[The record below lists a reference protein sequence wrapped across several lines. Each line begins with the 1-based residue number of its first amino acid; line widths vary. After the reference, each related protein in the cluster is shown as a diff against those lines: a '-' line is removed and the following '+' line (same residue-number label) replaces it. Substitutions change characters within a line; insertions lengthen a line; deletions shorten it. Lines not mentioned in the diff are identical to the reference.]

1 MTKKNLAAVLAL
13 PLLLAACGGSRITPD
28 EFEVVGRAPLT
39 VPPESTLAPPRP
51 GEPRAQRID
60 PGRQAFEAL
69 FPGQPYRR
77 AQPASEGERDLLSR
91 LYPSDPDV
99 RSNVAQKELDVV
111 KKRLILAEILDADE
125 REYRPDNVSIR
136 RVSGAQ

>member
-39 VPPESTLAPPRP
+39 VTPESTLAPPRP

-69 FPGQPYRR
+69 FPGQTYRR
-77 AQPASEGERDLLSR
+77 AQPASEGERDILSH

-99 RSNVAQKELDVV
+99 RSNVAQEDLDVV